1 MRHRLMLLLLGVAV
15 MVTSGCGFHL
25 RGTTQVPEELKT
37 MMLDSYDPYGPLTR
51 AVRQQLRL
59 NNVSVVEK
67 SARKDLPSLRIVSA
81 TQGQDTVSIFQDG
94 KTAEYQLVMVVN
106 AQVLLPGHD
115 LYPVQAKVFR
125 SFFDNPLTALAKDA
139 EQDIIVQ
146 EMREQAAQQLVRKLL
161 AVRASEESK
170 KPQVSLSDDG
180 AESTPPLTTTGAVQ
194 PAGVSAQ

>member
-1 MRHRLMLLLLGVAV
+1 MRHRLMMLLLGVAV

-59 NNVSVVEK
+59 NNVNVVEK

-161 AVRASEESK
+161 TVHASEEGK

-180 AESTPPLTTTGAVQ
+180 AESTPPLTTTGAIQ
-194 PAGVSAQ
+194 PASVNAQ